1 MKEDMD
7 TITVTVIKKRDTVT
21 AIKKRDMVTVME
33 AVTNMEVVMATVM
46 DTDTGMA
53 MAIAMVRRKTQTC
66 QRMKGTER
74 R

>member
-7 TITVTVIKKRDTVT
+7 TITVTV
-21 AIKKRDMVTVME
+21 IKKRDMVTVME
-33 AVTNMEVVMATVM
+33 AVTNMEVVMATVTDTDT

-53 MAIAMVRRKTQTC
+53 MAIAMARRKTQIC

>member
-21 AIKKRDMVTVME
+21 AIKKLMVTVME
-33 AVTNMEVVMATVM
+33 AVTNMVVIMATVT
-46 DTDTGMA
+46 DTDTGMV
-53 MAIAMVRRKTQTC
+53 MAIAMVRRKTQIC